1 MRAKRHPTR
10 GENLRRALAQE
21 AARIMAEHGI
31 RDFLVAKR
39 KAAERFG
46 VSDGTA
52 VLPRNSEIEE
62 ALAAYQRLFGGDS
75 HLQALHAQRSA
86 ALAAMRYLHEFE
98 PRLVGAVLSGTAT
111 EHSEVQLHL
120 FADRAESV
128 TLKLIDQGI
137 PHEVTERRVKLNA
150 ERSRAF
156 PGVRFEM
163 DDQPI
168 EATVFPPDGIRQAPV
183 SPVDGRPMRRASAL
197 EVEALLAATLT
208 GTRARAASRAQAFAI
223 VIARALLT
231 RKEHHAY
238 RAASAVPLLGD
249 VFYVGGER
257 ARWPVRQR
265 GPRKARTG
273 ATHGDTGPDALGQRG
288 PGLCDSAA
296 PAATSH
302 RSISANPIPKPLSP
316 IGFDYR
322 PIPLTVTD
330 TGHTMQVNVP
340 PGSGGITVGDGPLRA
355 GAVPLPPAQRGKHPR
370 QALRRWWR
378 TWCTRTPKGSWRSWP
393 C

>member
-62 ALAAYQRLFGGDS
+62 ALVAYQRLFGGAS
-75 HLQALHAQRSA
+75 HLQALYAQRSA

-98 PRLVGAVLSGTAT
+98 PRLVGPVLSGTAT

-137 PHEVTERRVKLNA
+137 PHEVTERRIKLNR

-156 PGVRFEM
+156 PGVRFQL

-168 EATVFPPDGIRQAPV
+168 EATVFPPDDIRQAPA
-183 SPVDGRPMRRASAL
+183 SPVDGRPMRRANAL
-197 EVEALLAATLT
+197 EVEALLAQL
-208 GTRARAASRAQAFAI
+208 
-223 VIARALLT
+223 
-231 RKEHHAY
+231 
-238 RAASAVPLLGD
+238 
-249 VFYVGGER
+249 
-257 ARWPVRQR
+257 
-265 GPRKARTG
+265 
-273 ATHGDTGPDALGQRG
+273 
-288 PGLCDSAA
+288 
-296 PAATSH
+296 
-302 RSISANPIPKPLSP
+302 
-316 IGFDYR
+316 
-322 PIPLTVTD
+322 
-330 TGHTMQVNVP
+330 
-340 PGSGGITVGDGPLRA
+340 
-355 GAVPLPPAQRGKHPR
+355 
-370 QALRRWWR
+370 
-378 TWCTRTPKGSWRSWP
+378 
-393 C
+393 